1 MQIMTTNNRYNMSYV
16 KAVDTNT
23 SNLLSAFQKGSIE
36 AFSQLYDLY
45 ANVLFNYGCKL
56 TNDRE
61 LLKDCIHDVF
71 IKIYNKREELHNVL
85 NFKSYLFVSLR
96 NKLYD
101 EMRKN
106 NRLTERQ
113 IDDYQP
119 VSPDDVEVD
128 YISSE
133 KKELVDTKVSFL
145 LDKLSSRQREAIT
158 LYYLEER
165 KYDDICNIMGINYQ
179 SVRNLI
185 YRGLTKLRTLV
196 V

>member
-1 MQIMTTNNRYNMSYV
+1 MNCVNAADRDASY
-16 KAVDTNT
+16 
-23 SNLLSAFQKGSIE
+23 LLVEFQQGNVE

-85 NFKSYLFVSLR
+85 NFRSYLFVSLK

-101 EMRKN
+101 ELRKN
-106 NRLTERQ
+106 SHLTEKQ

-119 VSPDDVEVD
+119 LALDNVEAE

-133 KKELVDTKVSFL
+133 KKELVNNKVLFL
-145 LDKLSSRQREAIT
+145 LGKLSSRQREAIT

-179 SVRNLI
+179 SLRNLI
-185 YRGLTKLRTLV
+185 HRGLERLRALAI
-196 V
+196 

>member
-1 MQIMTTNNRYNMSYV
+1 MITNNQSNVSYLN
-16 KAVDTNT
+16 AADRDA
-23 SNLLSAFQKGSIE
+23 SYLLGEFQKGNIE

-85 NFKSYLFVSLR
+85 NFKSYLFVSLK

-106 NRLTERQ
+106 NHLTEKQ

-119 VSPDDVEVD
+119 LAPDNVEAD

-133 KKELVDTKVSFL
+133 KKEWLNHKVMFL
-145 LDKLSSRQREAIT
+145 LGKLSSRQREAIT

-165 KYDDICNIMGINYQ
+165 KYDDICTIMGINYQ
-179 SVRNLI
+179 SLRNLI
-185 YRGLTKLRTLV
+185 HRGLARLRALAI
-196 V
+196 

>member
-1 MQIMTTNNRYNMSYV
+1 MSYV

-133 KKELVDTKVSFL
+133 KKSWLILKF
-145 LDKLSSRQREAIT
+145 RF
-158 LYYLEER
+158 YW
-165 KYDDICNIMGINYQ
+165 INYLLA
-179 SVRNLI
+179 SEKLLPFTTLKNENTTIFAILWVLI
-185 YRGLTKLRTLV
+185 ISL
-196 V
+196 

>member
-1 MQIMTTNNRYNMSYV
+1 MITNNQSNMNCVNAADRDASY
-16 KAVDTNT
+16 
-23 SNLLSAFQKGSIE
+23 LLVEFQQGNVE

-85 NFKSYLFVSLR
+85 NFRSYLFVSLK

-101 EMRKN
+101 ELRKN
-106 NRLTERQ
+106 SHLTEKQ

-119 VSPDDVEVD
+119 LAPDNVEAE

-133 KKELVDTKVSFL
+133 KKELVNNKVLFL
-145 LDKLSSRQREAIT
+145 LGKLSSRQREAIT

-179 SVRNLI
+179 SLRNLI
-185 YRGLTKLRTLV
+185 HRGLERLRALAI
-196 V
+196 

>member
-1 MQIMTTNNRYNMSYV
+1 MITNNQSNMSYLN
-16 KAVDTNT
+16 AADRDA
-23 SNLLSAFQKGSIE
+23 SYLLGEFQKGNIE

-85 NFKSYLFVSLR
+85 NFKSYLFVSLK

-106 NRLTERQ
+106 NHLTEKQ

-119 VSPDDVEVD
+119 LAPDNVEAD

-133 KKELVDTKVSFL
+133 KKEWLNHKVMFL
-145 LDKLSSRQREAIT
+145 LSKLSSRQREAIT

-165 KYDDICNIMGINYQ
+165 KYDDICTIMGINYQ
-179 SVRNLI
+179 SLRNLI
-185 YRGLTKLRTLV
+185 HRGLARLRALAI
-196 V
+196 

>member
-1 MQIMTTNNRYNMSYV
+1 MMTNNQYNVSYLN
-16 KAVDTNT
+16 AADRDA
-23 SNLLSAFQKGSIE
+23 SFLLGEFQKGNIE

-45 ANVLFNYGCKL
+45 VNVLFNYGCKL

-71 IKIYNKREELHNVL
+71 IKIYNKREELHNVS
-85 NFKSYLFVSLR
+85 NFKSYLFVSLK

-106 NRLTERQ
+106 NHLAEKQ
-113 IDDYQP
+113 IDDYQQP
-119 VSPDDVEVD
+119 APDNVEAD

-133 KKELVDTKVSFL
+133 KKEWVNNKVMFL
-145 LDKLSSRQREAIT
+145 LGKLSSRQREAIT

-165 KYDDICNIMGINYQ
+165 KYDDICTIMGINYQ
-179 SVRNLI
+179 SLRNLI
-185 YRGLTKLRTLV
+185 HRGLTKLRAIAI
-196 V
+196 